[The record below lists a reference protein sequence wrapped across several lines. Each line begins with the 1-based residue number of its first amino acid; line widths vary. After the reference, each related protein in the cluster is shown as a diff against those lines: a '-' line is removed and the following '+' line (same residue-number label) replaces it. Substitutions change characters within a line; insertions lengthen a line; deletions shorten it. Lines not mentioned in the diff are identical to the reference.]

1 MSIQNR
7 LLFIYTLIFS
17 VAFLLIALIVYNLPR
32 NRVLV
37 EIDRDL
43 EALAEEVLRPGNLVL
58 NRSGNLEYTLTPD
71 LNNLETASTLLII
84 VGTRGEVLANSPT
97 LDNFQG
103 YLDGEGLLSEQKTIN
118 QVRHDDILLRVL
130 TVPIKDGPRTIGFIQ
145 VARLLDNYE
154 NFNRVLFIALLVGLG
169 AATASLFVAVWLT
182 PSLFRPLEDIASV
195 AGQITRADDL
205 SRRVPGSERGDEI
218 GDLARSF
225 NQTLER
231 VERLFRSQQRLL
243 ADVSHELRTPL
254 TAIRGNVDLMRRMGE
269 VDWTSLD
276 IIHDEIERM
285 TRLVS
290 DLLLLARADS
300 GGMPLQAKVLELDNL
315 FFEVYRQAQLLPK
328 SVELVVTA
336 VDQVCV
342 YGDPDRLKQLLLNL
356 IDNSIKY
363 TPAEG
368 KVYLALA
375 KADGWATVEIS
386 DTGVGIPPEDL
397 PHIFDR
403 FYRVDKARTRQQGG
417 SGLGLSIA
425 KSIAK
430 AHGGEIHVRSV
441 VGEGTT
447 FTVLLP
453 ILVEQTTPDS
463 NDVLRKQRPGLR
475 LLGTRQTSE
484 N

>member
-32 NRVLV
+32 NQVLV
-37 EIDRDL
+37 EIDRKL
-43 EALAEEVLRPGNLVL
+43 EALAEEVLRPGNLAPSSPNTL
-58 NRSGNLEYTLTPD
+58 NFSIPED
-71 LNNLETASTLLII
+71 LATFETASALLII
-84 VGTRGEVLANSPT
+84 VNTRGEVVAVSPN
-97 LDNFQG
+97 LRNFKG
-103 YLDGEGLLSEQKTIN
+103 YLDTEGFSGQKTTR
-118 QVRHDDILLRVL
+118 QVRHGDILMRVL
-130 TVPIKDGPRTIGFIQ
+130 TVPIVQDTRTVGYLQ

-205 SRRVPGSERGDEI
+205 SRRVPGSERSDEI

-231 VERLFRSQQRLL
+231 MERLFRSQQRLL

-254 TAIRGNVDLMRRMGE
+254 TAIRGNVDLMRHMGE
-269 VDWTSLD
+269 VDWLSLD

-300 GGMPLQAKVLELDNL
+300 GGMPLQAKALELDNL

-328 SVELVVTA
+328 SVELVITA

-342 YGDPDRLKQLLLNL
+342 YGDPDRLKQLFLNL
-356 IDNSIKY
+356 IDNAIKY

-368 KVYLALA
+368 KVYLALS

-386 DTGVGIPPEDL
+386 DTGIGIPPEDL
-397 PHIFDR
+397 PNIFDR

-430 AHGGEIHVRSV
+430 AHRGEIHVRSV

-447 FTVLLP
+447 FTVVLP
-453 ILVEQTTPDS
+453 VLADQATTTDYK
-463 NDVLRKQRPGLR
+463 DALRKTKPGLR
-475 LLGTRQTSE
+475 LRGTRQTAE
-484 N
+484 P